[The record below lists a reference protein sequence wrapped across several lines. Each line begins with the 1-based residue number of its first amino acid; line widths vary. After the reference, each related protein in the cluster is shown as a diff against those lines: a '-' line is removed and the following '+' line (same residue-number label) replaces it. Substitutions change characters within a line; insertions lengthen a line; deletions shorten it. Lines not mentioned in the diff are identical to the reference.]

1 MRRALVS
8 LGLIVLCAPVI
19 SAQLVVTD
27 PAVTI
32 RNTVTATLKEY
43 LLMVQEE
50 QHRKLRRM
58 ASS

>member
-8 LGLIVLCAPVI
+8 LGLIVLCAPVT

-43 LLMVQEE
+43 LL
-50 QHRKLRRM
+50 RCRRNSIGSCV
-58 ASS
+58 AWRPD